1 MVKEDLIRWKDFQE
15 NGYPFEKLKR
25 KDEERYVKLI
35 CEIHAK
41 LFNHKYKV
49 PCTCNGVV
57 YRRWVEEIN
66 KLIIDQYANK
76 QKLCK

>member
-1 MVKEDLIRWKDFQE
+1 MVKEDLKRWQDFQQ

-35 CEIHAK
+35 CELHARY
-41 LFNHKYKV
+41 FNHKYKE
-49 PCTCNGVV
+49 PCTCNGSI

-66 KLIIDQYANK
+66 NLITKDYIKK
-76 QKLCK
+76 Q